1 MSIVCEEGKYASRR
15 SGKEEKIEV
24 NVATYHIHKRVCY
37 RCARARASHL
47 PLISAKVVS
56 LLLDLQQQGGRGDSL
71 KYGSRR
77 RVIC

>member
-1 MSIVCEEGKYASRR
+1 MRREGRAKRR
-15 SGKEEKIEV
+15 RLRSTWQRTTFTS
-24 NVATYHIHKRVCY
+24 ACY